1 MKGQKL
7 QFCIFTLSVF
17 FLKAVKV
24 LENLNKVAPGSG
36 SFCSSSGDVQ
46 EMLQLWNNRAS
57 EFFLL

>member
-36 SFCSSSGDVQ
+36 SFCSSSGDVK
-46 EMLQLWNNRAS
+46 EMLQL
-57 EFFLL
+57 